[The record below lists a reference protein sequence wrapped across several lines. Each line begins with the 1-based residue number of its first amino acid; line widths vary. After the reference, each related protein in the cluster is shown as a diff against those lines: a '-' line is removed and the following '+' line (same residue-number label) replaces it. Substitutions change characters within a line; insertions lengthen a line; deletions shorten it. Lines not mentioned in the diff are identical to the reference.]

1 MKRII
6 AAIVCVLMVFS
17 FVGCSGNAGGE
28 GGGQSSQSGQGERVY
43 ELTNLSEDA
52 KQLGGEIEGRAVQW
66 MMIDDFEERRDSDLR
81 SRMEELED
89 SLFQLIE
96 TAQTPEEKK
105 DTISLWIAAIE
116 LRLDMLYYYDEED
129 FNHVQGSLDVLMGK
143 LGSSEEPKYYS
154 ENLEDKFGW
163 PFGNLPE
170 EARELGE
177 EAVLI
182 IYEWVRECTD
192 TGASSVSSFF
202 FSDLEGIQDTLV
214 QMQEDLEG
222 NEEKDDVRLE
232 IGVLETAINNVAMSL
247 EEYQYDMEFR
257 EKIDEDLQSLV
268 YRLGLA

>member
-163 PFGNLPE
+163 QYGNLSE

-177 EAVLI
+177 DAALLV
-182 IYEWVRECTD
+182 YEIVRE
-192 TGASSVSSFF
+192 
-202 FSDLEGIQDTLV
+202 SDEGGLV
-214 QMQEDLEG
+214 AGLPDYVVEELDATEDALWELDDAEG
-222 NEEKDDVRLE
+222 DESDAGSL
-232 IGVLETAINNVAMSL
+232 AICLGNLVMTL

-268 YRLGLA
+268 YHTGLA